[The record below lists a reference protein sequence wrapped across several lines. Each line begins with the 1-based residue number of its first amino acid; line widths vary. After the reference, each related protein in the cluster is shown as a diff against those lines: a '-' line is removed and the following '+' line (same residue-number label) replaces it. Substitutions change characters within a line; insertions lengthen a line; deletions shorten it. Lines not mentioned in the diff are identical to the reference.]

1 MAFTL
6 CNKYAKNLCK
16 RILLVQRIIRKCGH
30 MFFGTQYSIMFVKN
44 TWGLGGHVPLS
55 PYGSAPGTMSV
66 RVCIRVTFDLYL
78 FCHYVYPIL
87 CVYDN

>member
-30 MFFGTQYSIMFVKN
+30 MFFGTQYSIMFVKKYL
-44 TWGLGGHVPLS
+44 GLGGGARAPVPLWIR
-55 PYGSAPGTMSV
+55 PWYY
-66 RVCIRVTFDLYL
+66 VCQGMYKSHI
-78 FCHYVYPIL
+78 
-87 CVYDN
+87 